1 MTLNPVL
8 LTLWLAEL
16 RAKWDRNGELDAE
29 HFILMLAKRAREMR
43 RRVNV
48 RLSCKAKKKAR

>member
-29 HFILMLAKRAREMR
+29 RFILTLAKRTREMR
-43 RRVNV
+43 QRDTIK
-48 RLSCKAKKKAR
+48 LSY